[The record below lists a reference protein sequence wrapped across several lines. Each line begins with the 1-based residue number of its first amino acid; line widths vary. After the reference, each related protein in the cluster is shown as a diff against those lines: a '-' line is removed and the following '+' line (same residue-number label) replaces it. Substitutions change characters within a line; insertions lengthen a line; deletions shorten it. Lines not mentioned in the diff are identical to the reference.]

1 VVTGSATGALA
12 NRLGRSPDVVARAPG
27 RVNLIGEH
35 TDYEGGLAL
44 PFAIDREV
52 RVALARR
59 DDRRARVVSCQEA
72 GEAVFDTALPRRRGD
87 WSDYVQ
93 GVVAALA
100 ECGVRVGGF
109 DLAIA
114 SDVPPGA
121 GLSSSAALQ
130 IAVATALDAAFDG
143 GLDPVARA
151 RVAHAAERGFVG
163 VACGILDPFASALG
177 RRGHALRLDCASG
190 ATRYVPL
197 PAARVRVLVAHSGV
211 RRSVAESAYAERV
224 AECRAARGA
233 AAAALRRPVARLR
246 ELAPGDLPALEAVL
260 LPDPLRR
267 VRHVVTEN
275 ARVDAMCAALSAG
288 DLEAAGA
295 LLREGQRSLRE
306 DFEVSAP
313 ELDALCELGDAA
325 DGVFGSRLTGAGFG
339 GCTIHLVAAARAD
352 AAAEALVEGFAHRF
366 KRRPPVWS
374 VAAAEGAAVLPL
386 ATAL

>member
-1 VVTGSATGALA
+1 VTLAPAVELA
-12 NRLGRSPDVVARAPG
+12 NRLGRTPDLIARAPG

-35 TDYEGGLAL
+35 TDYEAGLAL

-59 DDRRARVVSCQEA
+59 DDGCARVVSCQEP
-72 GEAVFDTALPRRRGD
+72 GEVVFDLASPRRRGD

-93 GVVAALA
+93 GVAAALA
-100 ECGVRVGGF
+100 ERGVRVGGF

-130 IAVATALDAAFDG
+130 LAVATALDAAFGG
-143 GLDPVARA
+143 GLDPTARA
-151 RVAHAAERGFVG
+151 RAVHAAERGFVG

-177 RRGHALRLDCASG
+177 RRDHALRLDCASE
-190 ATRYVPL
+190 ATRHVPL

-211 RRSVAESAYAERV
+211 RRALAESAYGERV
-224 AECRAARGA
+224 EECRAARRA
-233 AAAALRRPVARLR
+233 AADALGRPVAQLRELTPRDLPELEAALR
-246 ELAPGDLPALEAVL
+246 PA
-260 LPDPLRR
+260 PLRR

-275 ARVDAMCAALSAG
+275 ARVDAMCAALAAG

-295 LLREGQRSLRE
+295 LLCEGQRSLRD
-306 DFEVSAP
+306 DFEASSP

-339 GCTIHLVAAARAD
+339 GCTIHLVAPDRAG
-352 AAAEALVEGFAHRF
+352 AVAEALREGFARRF
-366 KRRPPVWS
+366 GRRPPVWS
-374 VAAAEGAAVLPL
+374 VVAAEGAGVLPL
-386 ATAL
+386 PATL